1 MEQKKATSK
10 RNTFLVIGI
19 GIVLI
24 SLLVATILPLYLYV
38 HRDRDL
44 HGSGLLIAMEE
55 SLEVFQPSTGRGCVV
70 AWYVPDYR
78 HHHTHCL
85 DLLCG
90 GQETSRTCL
99 RVGDLSISHTEILM
113 VQERRGHLCWGLPG
127 DSGDVMLLGGE
138 AGEAGGGAGTST
150 ETVRGSEGPSSPGFQ
165 LEYRTM

>member
-1 MEQKKATSK
+1 MEEKKATSK
-10 RNTFLVIGI
+10 RNTFTVIGV

-44 HGSGLLIAMEE
+44 HGSGLLIALEE

-78 HHHTHCL
+78 NHHTHCH

-90 GQETSRTCL
+90 GQETRRTCL
-99 RVGDLSISHTEILM
+99 REGFRNISSVT
-113 VQERRGHLCWGLPG
+113 
-127 DSGDVMLLGGE
+127 
-138 AGEAGGGAGTST
+138 
-150 ETVRGSEGPSSPGFQ
+150 
-165 LEYRTM
+165 